1 MVDYLLKQLPYLPPL
16 RRRKN
21 PVWALVI
28 GFVTGG
34 IGLGVYLR
42 SLVDVVIPIILAVGV
57 AFYSAQALE
66 MGWTLGPGI
75 AAAYGYARVQDS
87 NARIADLAHEAPA
100 E

>member
-16 RRRKN
+16 RGRKN

-42 SLVDVVIPIILAVGV
+42 SFIDVVIPIALSAGV
-57 AFYSAQALE
+57 AFYSSQALD
-66 MGWTLGPGI
+66 MGWMLGPGI

-87 NARIADLAHEAPA
+87 NARISDVSS
-100 E
+100 